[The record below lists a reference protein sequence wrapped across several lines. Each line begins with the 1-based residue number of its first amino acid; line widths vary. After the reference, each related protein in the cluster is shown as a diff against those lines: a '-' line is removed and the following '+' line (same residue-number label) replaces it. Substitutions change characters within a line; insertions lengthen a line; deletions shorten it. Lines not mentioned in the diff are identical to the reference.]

1 MGKNMARK
9 RCHLKRR
16 PVTDMGQKLRP
27 VKEGEEKKTAQS
39 RCKLDHVGGVG
50 SFGKTFRYNKH
61 T

>member
-39 RCKLDHVGGVG
+39 RCKLDHDGRDG
-50 SFGKTFRYNKH
+50 SYVKNF
-61 T
+61 